1 MFTDIVGST
10 AHAADLGDRQWR
22 ALLDR
27 HDAVVRTKLSRFH
40 GVEIKSTGVGTLATF
55 HAPAPAIDCACA
67 IRDTVRT
74 LGVEV
79 RAGIHTGGIELRGDD
94 IGGIAVHIGAR
105 VAALAGPSEILA
117 SQFARRRS
125 RRSATSATLISRIS
139 REPISGKT

>member
-55 HAPAPAIDCACA
+55 HAPARAIDCACA
-67 IRDTVRT
+67 AAAVSMVMIVPARMDPARRLMVRT
-74 LGVEV
+74 
-79 RAGIHTGGIELRGDD
+79 
-94 IGGIAVHIGAR
+94 
-105 VAALAGPSEILA
+105 PS
-117 SQFARRRS
+117 ARR
-125 RRSATSATLISRIS
+125 
-139 REPISGKT
+139 